1 MGTEIEKQAGH
12 DAAHGLE
19 PDSVEPGVWRYGM
32 ARRASLVV
40 DGEHYFA
47 LIQQAMLKAER
58 RILLIGWD
66 FDTRIHLSKGRRWWQ
81 KGRRK
86 IYPSRLGSFVL
97 WLARKNGN
105 LDILILK
112 WSVGFLKWFAR
123 GYMIADILRWM
134 PHRRIKFKFDNSHPI
149 GGSHHQKIVL
159 IDDDFAVC
167 GGIDLTAHRWD
178 TRDHLEQDERRGKPG
193 DRPYGPWHDMTMM
206 MEGEIATALDE
217 LSRTRWRKAG
227 GGELEVLEPQP
238 GSAWPDELEAQF
250 ENVEIGIARTS
261 AEYDGYP
268 QVEEI
273 RELFLKQ
280 IASAK
285 HFIYAENQYFASRD
299 IAEAIAHRLQEPDP
313 PEVVIVHPAN
323 ADGWLESVAMDPA
336 RDRLVEALG
345 ELDALDRFHLYVPYT
360 GETPIYVHAKLLIV
374 DDRIIRVGSANF
386 NGRSMGLDSECDV
399 FIDCAREANGHCS
412 EQIRAIRLGLLAEHC
427 GISAEE
433 VADLIDQHG
442 SMAAMIE
449 HLGTGRSRQLR
460 PFVMPESSEIEQFI
474 ADNEWFNPARP
485 EDLRPGTSHRRGL
498 FRRGSLLRRGFEKLK
513 RKTRRT

>member
-1 MGTEIEKQAGH
+1 LGSDVEKVA
-12 DAAHGLE
+12 GLE
-19 PDSVEPGVWRYGM
+19 PESVEPGVWRYGK

-40 DGEHYFA
+40 DGEDYFA
-47 LIQQAMLKAER
+47 LIQQAMVKAKR

-86 IYPSRLGSFVL
+86 TYPSRLGSFVV
-97 WLARKNGN
+97 WLARHNKE
-105 LDILILK
+105 LDIKILK

-123 GYMIADILRWM
+123 GYMLADIMRWM
-134 PHRRIKFKFDNSHPI
+134 PHKRIAFKFDNSHPV
-149 GGSHHQKIVL
+149 GGCHHQKIVV

-178 TRDHLEQDERRGKPG
+178 TRKHVEDDPQRGKPG
-193 DRPYGPWHDMTMM
+193 GRRYGPWHDMTMM
-206 MEGEIATALDE
+206 MEGEVAGALDE
-217 LSRTRWRKAG
+217 LGRTRWLKAG
-227 GGELEVLEPQP
+227 GGELGVLDPQP

-261 AEYDGYP
+261 AAYDGYP

-273 RELFLKQ
+273 RELFINQ
-280 IASAK
+280 IASAR

-299 IAEAIAHRLQEPDP
+299 IAEAIAERMLEPDP
-313 PEVVIVHPAN
+313 PEVVVVHPES
-323 ADGWLESVAMDPA
+323 ADGWLECVAMDPA
-336 RDRLVEALG
+336 RARLVDALK
-345 ELDALDRFHLYVPYT
+345 ELDAHDRFHLYVPYS

-399 FIDCAREANGHCS
+399 FIDCARKANEHC
-412 EQIRAIRLGLLAEHC
+412 EEPIRAIRHGLLAEHC
-427 GISAEE
+427 GIATDE
-433 VADLIDQHG
+433 VAQLLEAHG

-449 HLGTGRSRQLR
+449 YLDKRDGRHLRR
-460 PFVMPESSEIEQFI
+460 FEMPEQGEIEQFM
-474 ADNEWFNPARP
+474 ADNEWLNPDRA
-485 EDLRPGTSHRRGL
+485 EDVIPGTSKRRRGL
-498 FRRGSLLRRGFEKLK
+498 FRRGSLLAKGMTKLK
-513 RKTRRT
+513 RKTRHR